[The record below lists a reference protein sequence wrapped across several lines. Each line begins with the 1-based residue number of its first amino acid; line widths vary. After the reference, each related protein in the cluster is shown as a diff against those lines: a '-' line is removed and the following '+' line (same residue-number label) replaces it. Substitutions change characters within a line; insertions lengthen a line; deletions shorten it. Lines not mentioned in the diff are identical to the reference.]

1 MRLIMVLVMIA
12 GGLMAF
18 GYPAWVDVFSG
29 EEIGSFSLAT
39 RATAPGGPTV
49 YLDPTDA
56 PVGIAIGV
64 AVPDIAER
72 PASGDPEVVYSWS
85 IARDGVEVAA
95 DSARFTYVYSSKDQ
109 AGRPAQPVQEMTV
122 LRIDPVEKGDYD
134 FTIARTDNGV
144 MPVAEAKL
152 VLRRNVSVSDERI
165 APIGYLLLVVGT
177 VGVVVLGRRRKPAAA
192 TPRPP
197 RMNKWGRQ

>member
-49 YLDPTDA
+49 YLDPADA
-56 PVGIAIGV
+56 PVGVAISV
-64 AVPDIAER
+64 ALPAIAER
-72 PASGDPEVVYSWS
+72 PASGEPEVAYSWS
-85 IARDGVEVAA
+85 VARAGVKVAE
-95 DSARFTYVYSSKDQ
+95 DTTRFTYVYSSKEQ
-109 AGRPAQPVQEMTV
+109 AERPAQPVQEKTV

-134 FTIARTDNGV
+134 FAIARNDNGL
-144 MPVAEAKL
+144 MQVAEAKL
-152 VLRRNVSVSDERI
+152 VLRRNVAVSDERI
-165 APIGYLLLVVGT
+165 APVGYLLLVVGT
-177 VGVVVLGRRRKPAAA
+177 VGAVVLGRRRKPAAA